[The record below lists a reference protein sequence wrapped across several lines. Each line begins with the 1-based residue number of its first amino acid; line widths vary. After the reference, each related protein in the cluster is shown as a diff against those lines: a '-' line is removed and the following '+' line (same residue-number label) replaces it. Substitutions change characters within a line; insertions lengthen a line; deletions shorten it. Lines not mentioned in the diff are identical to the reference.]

1 MEIEIG
7 PGGADL
13 ADQHIR
19 GTKRR
24 VIALAPEQPD
34 PTADRSPLTLRH
46 EVCEVVEERPAAAD
60 LATVEPRVPH
70 AVRLDVDRL
79 LGDARR
85 IAEHV
90 DQQVVA
96 ADLAEQRIVVAGLS
110 VASRRSLGIAAWRES
125 RRRDQAEMR
134 D

>member
-1 MEIEIG
+1 MEIEVG
-7 PGGADL
+7 HGGADL

-19 GTKRR
+19 WTKRR
-24 VIALAPEQPD
+24 VVALAPEQSN
-34 PTADRSPLTLRH
+34 PTAGRTPLTLRH
-46 EVCEVVEERPAAAD
+46 EVREIVEQRPAATD

-110 VASRRSLGIAAWRES
+110 VASRRSL
-125 RRRDQAEMR
+125 
-134 D
+134 